1 MCDVKPEPLLSQR
14 PIQKKENIT
23 SQWDFHLK
31 QSKLIEVREN
41 KWGQA
46 RLVKFPHLIGLSG
59 NKSLFTN

>member
-1 MCDVKPEPLLSQR
+1 MWNQNRYYHNGQSR
-14 PIQKKENIT
+14 KKENIT
-23 SQWDFHLK
+23 SQWDFQLK

-46 RLVKFPHLIGLSG
+46 RLVKFPHLIGLSD